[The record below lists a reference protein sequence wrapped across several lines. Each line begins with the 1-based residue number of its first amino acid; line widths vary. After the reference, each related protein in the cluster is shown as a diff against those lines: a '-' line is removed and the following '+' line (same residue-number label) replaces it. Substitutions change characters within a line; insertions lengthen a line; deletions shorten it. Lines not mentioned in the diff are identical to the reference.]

1 MSNLPRGF
9 VMRVIGSHCTA
20 ILQWRGWLLVI
31 SFHNIA
37 WPTSAEADIL
47 LLIICFFT
55 ILIYIQCLDQD
66 SLDILVSV
74 GKKDDQMIFC
84 RAFTSSPALLA
95 ALRVTL
101 HFSVEFYSI

>member
-1 MSNLPRGF
+1 VAGYL
-9 VMRVIGSHCTA
+9 
-20 ILQWRGWLLVI
+20 
-31 SFHNIA
+31 SFHFTTLHG
-37 WPTSAEADIL
+37 PTSAEADIL

-74 GKKDDQMIFC
+74 GKKDNQMIFC

-95 ALRVTL
+95 ALRVIL